1 MDDVWVL
8 PALPVAAFVILLLLS
23 PRLPRKGDWL
33 AIALMAATFVL
44 VLAVARDLQNN
55 IDKYNHLLISCNQ
68 NCVGVARS
76 WQWFN
81 VPGYIEIR
89 MGTYV
94 DQITLV
100 MLFVVTFV
108 ALLVMI
114 YSTGYMHGDRRYG
127 WFYAIVSL
135 FVASM
140 LALVLADNLLLLY
153 FSWELVGLC
162 SMLLI
167 GYYNDRQSAAEAAK
181 KAFITTRVG
190 DVGLLIG
197 IIILFTQTHTFNI
210 QQILA
215 MAEGG
220 EISRPWLTAAAVCIL
235 AGACGKSAQF
245 PLHVWLPDAMEGPTP
260 VSALI
265 HAATMVVAG
274 VYLVA
279 RMLPLFEVV
288 RGMPELI
295 TGLGLITTM
304 LAAFVG
310 LAQRD
315 IKRVVAYST
324 LNSLGLMFVAL
335 GSGAVGAAMLYLL
348 THAFF
353 KALLFL
359 SCGSVIHATEEQDVD
374 KLGGLW
380 EKLPITAPVFIIG
393 ALAMAGLVPLS
404 GFWAKDEILVGVRNG
419 QLNTFVL
426 IVAFISLPITAL
438 YMARVVLLTFFGKP
452 KDQHVYDHAHE
463 SAPVM
468 TAPLVLLAA
477 LTLVSGFVVF
487 EGVGKALG
495 FHSGWLGFVYNL
507 REGPEEYAV
516 NWGNSILSVV
526 LVSFGLV
533 GGFAIW
539 GGEAEPSRRAAAFSP
554 LAYRVLVHRF
564 YIDELYQFVVDRVVL
579 AAGQVVAVFD
589 RAVVNDSGVNGT
601 GEATS
606 FLGWLGKYQQTGKLP
621 NYAAAIVIGVVVV
634 AAVAFGYRG

>member
-1 MDDVWVL
+1 MTDAWVL
-8 PALPVAAFVILLLLS
+8 PALPVAGFVLLLLFS
-23 PRLPRKGDWL
+23 SWLPRKGDWL
-33 AIALMAATFVL
+33 AILLMATSFALVFPIAHDVATSIGNGGFH
-44 VLAVARDLQNN
+44 R
-55 IDKYNHLLISCNQ
+55 
-68 NCVGVARS
+68 VGASRE
-76 WQWFN
+76 WLN

-89 MGTYV
+89 MGTWV

-100 MLFVVTFV
+100 MLFCVTFV
-108 ALLVMI
+108 ALIVMI
-114 YSTGYMHGDRRYG
+114 YSTGYMRGDRRYG
-127 WFYAIVSL
+127 WFYAIVSF

-140 LALVLADNLLLLY
+140 LSLVLADNLLLLY

-181 KAFITTRVG
+181 KAFVTTRVG

-210 QQILA
+210 QEILHLAETGQIQR
-215 MAEGG
+215 E
-220 EISRPWLTAAAVCIL
+220 WLTAAAVLIF

-295 TGLGLITTM
+295 TALGLTTT
-304 LAAFVG
+304 LIAAFCG

-335 GSGAVGAAMLYLL
+335 GSGAVGAAMLYLF

-359 SCGSVIHATEEQDVD
+359 GCGSVIHATEEQEVD

-380 EKLPITAPVFIIG
+380 GKMPLTAPMFVIG
-393 ALAMAGLVPLS
+393 ALAMAGLVPFS
-404 GFWAKDEILVGVRNG
+404 GYWAKDEILAGVYHGN
-419 QLNTFVL
+419 LNYVVL
-426 IVAFISLPITAL
+426 VTVLISLPITAI
-438 YMARVVLLTFFGKP
+438 YMARLVMLTFFGTV
-452 KDQHVYDHAHE
+452 KDEHVHDHAHE
-463 SAPVM
+463 SEPAM
-468 TAPLVLLAA
+468 SWPLVLLGA
-477 LTLVSGFVVF
+477 LALVSGFVVF

-495 FHSGWLGFVYNL
+495 FHSGWMGFVFNL
-507 REGPEEYAV
+507 AEGPEEFSV
-516 NWGNSILSVV
+516 IWGLAIGSVV
-526 LVSFGLV
+526 LVVAGLAFGV
-533 GGFAIW
+533 WAWW
-539 GGEAEPSRRAAAFSP
+539 GDAEPSKRAAAFSP
-554 LAYRVLVHRF
+554 LVYRLFYNRF
-564 YIDELYQFVVDRVVL
+564 YIDEAYQFAIDYIVL
-579 AAGQVVAVFD
+579 AAGRVVAVFD
-589 RAVVNDSGVNGT
+589 RTVVNDSGVNGA
-601 GEATS
+601 GEVTS
-606 FLGWLGKYQQTGKLP
+606 FFGWLGKYQQTGKIP
-621 NYAAAIVIGVVVV
+621 NYALAIVTGIVVI

>member
-1 MDDVWVL
+1 L
-8 PALPVAAFVILLLLS
+8 PALPVGAFAVLLLTS
-23 PRLPRKGDWL
+23 QYLPRKGDYIAIGAMAASFVCAL
-33 AIALMAATFVL
+33 IIAADVSDAIAGGGEFHAFE
-44 VLAVARDLQNN
+44 
-55 IDKYNHLLISCNQ
+55 
-68 NCVGVARS
+68 RS
-76 WQWFN
+76 WEWLRI
-81 VPGYIEIR
+81 PDYIEIR

-100 MLFVVTFV
+100 MLIVVTFV
-108 ALLVMI
+108 ALLVMV

-127 WFYAIVSL
+127 WFYAVISL

-167 GYYNDRQSAAEAAK
+167 GYYSDKQSAAEAAK

-197 IIILFTQTHTFNI
+197 IIILFTQTGTFNI
-210 QQILA
+210 QEILHA
-215 MAEGG
+215 AEEG
-220 EISRPWLTAAAVCIL
+220 EIQREWLTAAAVMIF

-295 TGLGLITTM
+295 TSIGLITTM
-304 LAAFVG
+304 LAAFMG

-335 GSGAVGAAMLYLL
+335 GAGAVGAAMLYLF

-359 SCGSVIHATEEQDVD
+359 ASGSVIHATEEQEVD

-380 EKLPITAPVFIIG
+380 DKMPITAPVFVVG

-404 GFWAKDEILVGVRNG
+404 GFWAKDEILVGLRHSH
-419 QLNTFVL
+419 LSDFFI
-426 IVAFISLPITAL
+426 IVVFISLPITAL
-438 YMARVVLLTFFGKP
+438 YMARVVMLTFFGQP
-452 KDQHVYDHAHE
+452 KDQHVHDHAHE
-463 SAPVM
+463 SPAVM
-468 TAPLVLLAA
+468 TAPLVLLGA
-477 LTLVSGFVVF
+477 LTVVSGFVVF
-487 EGVGKALG
+487 EWAAEALG
-495 FHSGWLGFVYNL
+495 FGGTKGWLGFVYGH
-507 REGPEEYAV
+507 EGPEEFHV
-516 NWGNSILSVV
+516 NWGITILSVL
-526 LVSFGLV
+526 LVSAGLI
-533 GGFAIW
+533 GGVWAW
-539 GGEAEPSRRAAAFSP
+539 MGDAQPARRAGAFSP
-554 LAYRVLVHRF
+554 LAYRVMLNRF
-564 YIDELYQFVVDRVVL
+564 YIDELYQLVIDKLIL
-579 AAGQVVAVFD
+579 AAGRVVAVFD
-589 RAVVNDSGVNGT
+589 RLVVNDTGVNGT
-601 GEATS
+601 GELTGFA
-606 FLGWLGKYQQTGKLP
+606 GWLGKHQQTGKLP
-621 NYAAAIVIGVVVV
+621 NYALAVVVGIV
-634 AAVAFGYRG
+634 VITAVAFGYRG